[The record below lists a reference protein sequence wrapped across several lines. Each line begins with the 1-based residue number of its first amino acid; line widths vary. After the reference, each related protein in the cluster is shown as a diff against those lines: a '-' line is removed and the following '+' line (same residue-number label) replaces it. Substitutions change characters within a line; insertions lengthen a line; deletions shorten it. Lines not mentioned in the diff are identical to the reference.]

1 MPFKKID
8 ENDIQFLVSVCGSE
22 RVILSPNINQDF
34 SHDEMPEYGKFYPEV
49 LVEAECT
56 DEIAQIMAYANE
68 RLIPVTPR
76 GAGTGLCGGCVP
88 LYGGILL
95 SLMRM
100 NHILEIDT
108 DNLIAVTEPGVRLM
122 ELAAKTEEY
131 GLLYPPDPGEK
142 SATIG
147 GNVMTNAGGMRAI
160 RYGVTRDYIRGMEA
174 VLPTG
179 EIVKLGGKIAKS
191 SSGYSL
197 KDLIVGSEGTLGIV
211 TKLELKLIKLPCK
224 SVTLLVAFDDL
235 QCCLSVV
242 PKILMAADAP
252 TNLEFMERD
261 IILYAEEYLGRS
273 FPDKSANAYILV
285 TYSGNTK
292 AEIDSICTC
301 VAELCLAEGAQNV
314 FISDTPDRQDSI
326 WQPRGAFLEAI
337 KNSAPAIDECD
348 VVVPINQ
355 VGTFLKYAKEL
366 EHKENIRIKT
376 FGHAGDGN
384 LHIYLCKDACSDY
397 EWSVASTRI
406 MGDLYEQAIKLGGQ
420 VSGEHGIGHAK
431 KRYLKQSVGEV
442 QMELM
447 QGIKRVFDPNG
458 ILNPGKV
465 VCN

>member
-1 MPFKKID
+1 MPYKKID
-8 ENDIQFLVSVCGSE
+8 ENDIQFLISVCGNK
-22 RVILSPNINQDF
+22 RVILPENINQDF
-34 SHDEMPEYGKFYPEV
+34 SHDEMPEYGIFYPEI
-49 LVEAECT
+49 LVEVECT
-56 DEIAQIMAYANE
+56 KEIASIMRYANE
-68 RLIPVTPR
+68 HRIPVIPR

-88 LYGGILL
+88 VYGGILL

-122 ELAAKTEEY
+122 ELAAKAEEC

-160 RYGVTRDYIRGMEA
+160 RYGVTRDYVRGMEV

-179 EIVKLGGKIAKS
+179 NVVEFGGKIAKS

-197 KDLIVGSEGTLGIV
+197 KDLIIGSEGTLGIV
-211 TKLELKLIKLPCK
+211 TKLELKLVKLPCK
-224 SVTLLVAFDDL
+224 NVTLMVAFDDL

-242 PKILMAADAP
+242 PKILKAADAP

-261 IILYAEEYLGRS
+261 VILYAEKYLGRS

-292 AEIDSICTC
+292 SEIDSICTC
-301 VAELCLAEGAQNV
+301 IAELCLAEGAKDV
-314 FISDTPDRQDSI
+314 FISDTPDRQNSI

-337 KNSAPAIDECD
+337 KNSTPAMDECD
-348 VVVPINQ
+348 VVVPISQ
-355 VGTFLKYAKEL
+355 IDMFLKYAKEL
-366 EHKENIRIKT
+366 EHEENIRIT
-376 FGHAGDGN
+376 SFGHAGDGN
-384 LHIYLCKDACSDY
+384 LHIYLCKDTCSDD
-397 EWSVASTRI
+397 EWSVASARI
-406 MGDLYEQAIKLGGQ
+406 MERLYERATKLGGQ

-431 KRYLKQSVGEV
+431 KQYLARSVGEV
-442 QMELM
+442 QMDIM
-447 QGIKRVFDPNG
+447 RGIKQVFDPNG

-465 VCN
+465 CN